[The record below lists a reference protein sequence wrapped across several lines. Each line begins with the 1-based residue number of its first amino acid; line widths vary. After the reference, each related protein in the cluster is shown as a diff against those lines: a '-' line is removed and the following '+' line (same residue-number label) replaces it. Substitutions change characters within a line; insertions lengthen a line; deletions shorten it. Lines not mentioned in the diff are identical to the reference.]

1 MLLAIG
7 VLLDALVLRPL
18 LIPAL
23 ISVVGRFTWWPGRAI
38 EPPASER
45 FLERV
50 AAHSGDTLT
59 DARRMTDATL
69 VTLGERLPPG
79 QARELAAHLPEELAA
94 PLRDA
99 EGPDEP
105 FGYHEFIHRVAQREC
120 VSIRSARDDA
130 SAVMATIADVL
141 PASEIEYVRAALP
154 ADYDALLQE
163 RRPPSVDDERATE
176 PV

>member
-7 VLLDALVLRPL
+7 VLVDALVLRPL

-23 ISVVGRFTWWPGRAI
+23 ISVVGRATWWPGRAI
-38 EPPASER
+38 EPPPSDR

-69 VTLGERLPPG
+69 ATLAERLPPG

-94 PLRDA
+94 PLLAAD
-99 EGPDEP
+99 GSSEP
-105 FGYHEFIHRVAQREC
+105 FTYHEFVHRVAQREC
-120 VSIRSARDDA
+120 VSSRSARDDA
-130 SAVMATIADVL
+130 SAVMATIAEVM
-141 PASEIEYVRAALP
+141 PASEMEYVRASLP
-154 ADYDALLQE
+154 ADYSPLLE
-163 RRPPSVDDERATE
+163 PRRPPSVEDERATE